1 MPWTKVI
8 EIGTASTIVGAA
20 VLWLGS
26 KVYITKKDKK
36 DQEDACLLYRRECQ
50 DRICSKLDKVA
61 NQIETNKLEMISH
74 RDKMEDKLSAKVEGN
89 RKLVSDHYSEVKHA
103 LGLIQGQLGVIE
115 RTVNRNNK

>member
-8 EIGTASTIVGAA
+8 EIGTASGIVGGA

-26 KVYITKKDKK
+26 KLYATKKDKK
-36 DQEDACLLYRRECQ
+36 DLEDSCIQYRRECQ

-103 LGLIQGQLGVIE
+103 LGLIQGQLSVIE